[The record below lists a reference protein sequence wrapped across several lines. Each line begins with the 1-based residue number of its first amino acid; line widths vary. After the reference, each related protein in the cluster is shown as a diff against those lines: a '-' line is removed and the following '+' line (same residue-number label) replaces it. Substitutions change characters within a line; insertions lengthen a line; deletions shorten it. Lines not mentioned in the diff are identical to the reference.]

1 MGSRSS
7 AAFSFVEYLAEV
19 KSPANIIPSLR
30 RPEHENSSH
39 WVLLMNNSGLI
50 LQHTQGSIIHS
61 FSAI

>member
-30 RPEHENSSH
+30 RPEHEKLVPLDAAH
-39 WVLLMNNSGLI
+39 E
-50 LQHTQGSIIHS
+50 Q
-61 FSAI
+61 